1 MLKSITIKNFRSIV
15 EQTIEFDK
23 FTCLVGNNDC
33 GKSNILKALN
43 LFFNNQT
50 DFNTEF
56 DFDRDYSKFAKKLNK
71 KAKEITI
78 SITFNLP
85 SNYKDGGEKTWKK
98 VWRKGE
104 KYDNLNDIIS
114 PRSKTRNLLQNKI
127 KYQYIPAIKSN
138 EYFKDLMSK
147 MYDSMMDSADKKLSI
162 INKEYSDELQK
173 ITKNLTET
181 LSNTLDINSVIE
193 MPKNLSVLFKN
204 LEFSTSDNF
213 VKEINLI
220 HRGDG
225 IRTRHI
231 PSILKYIDDNME
243 SSKVKRIFI
252 WGYEEPENS
261 IEFTSCRKMADE
273 LYEMSKDKQILITT
287 HSPFFYLKGKEKN
300 SKLYYVSKSI
310 NGDSKYINKNPK
322 KTDRNLFNDCNDMD
336 EVDDIDEEM
345 GLMPLVAPYINK
357 QSKQLELLKIKNL
370 DLSNKL
376 NDLVDKILI
385 ITEGKTDIKHIK
397 TAFGCLENLDE
408 ELLNKIEFY
417 DFNETKT
424 LGFSELQSMLNYLS
438 KLNNNNIIVGLF
450 DRDENKINNWIGE
463 KFKNLSNNV
472 YACLI
477 PFLENEERKKDDKI
491 CIEHYYSNDEIT
503 KTLDNNKKL
512 YLGKEFD
519 EFGKSNDDK
528 FIVKGADKNPISDYN
543 ELFSTD
549 NNKLQAISDNARL
562 ASKNEFAEYV
572 IENPSEFN
580 FENFRKI
587 FDLIKEICNENKKEQ
602 DETDKKAF

>member
-1 MLKSITIKNFRSIV
+1 MIKSITIKNFRSIV

-71 KAKEITI
+71 KAKEIAI
-78 SITFNLP
+78 SITFNIP
-85 SNYKDGGEKTWKK
+85 SYYKDGGEKTWKK
-98 VWRKGE
+98 VWRK
-104 KYDNLNDIIS
+104 YVVYNNLDDIVS
-114 PRSKTRNLLQNKI
+114 PRSKTRNLLENKI

-147 MYDSMMDSADKKLSI
+147 MYDSMMDSADKNLST
-162 INKEYSDELQK
+162 INKKYSDELQK

-193 MPKNLSVLFKN
+193 MPKNLNVLFKN

-213 VKEINLI
+213 VKEINLTR
-220 HRGDG
+220 RGDG

-243 SSKVKRIFI
+243 SNKAKGAPSYIFI

-261 IEFTSCRKMADE
+261 IEFTSCSKMADE

-287 HSPFFYLKGKEKN
+287 HSPFFYLKGKEQN
-300 SKLYYVSKSI
+300 SKLYYVSKSA
-310 NGDSKYINKNPK
+310 NGDSKYTEK
-322 KTDRNLFNDCNDMD
+322 NLFNNYDY
-336 EVDDIDEEM
+336 IDEEM
-345 GLMPLVAPYINK
+345 GLMPLIAPYVEKKKEELQNN
-357 QSKQLELLKIKNL
+357 SKKILEENEKLK
-370 DLSNKL
+370 NKL
-376 NDLVDKILI
+376 ANLTDKILI

-397 TAFGCLENLDE
+397 TAFGSLENLDKDI
-408 ELLNKIEFY
+408 LNKFDY
-417 DFNETKT
+417 FDFSNNQT
-424 LGFSELQSMLNYLS
+424 LGKELEILLKYIS
-438 KLNNNNIIVGLF
+438 KTQNSNIIIGIF
-450 DRDENKINNWIGE
+450 DRDRNEINNWIGE
-463 KFKNLSNNV
+463 SFKNLGNNV

-477 PFLENEERKKDDKI
+477 PFLENNERKKDDKI
-491 CIEHYYSNDEIT
+491 CIEHYYSNSEII
-503 KTLDNNKKL
+503 KTLDDGKKL
-512 YLGKEFD
+512 YLGKEFNELGISND
-519 EFGKSNDDK
+519 NLFFAQGWRKKPKSDIVLFSSNDD
-528 FIVKGADKNPISDYN
+528 VLQMLCENAKN
-543 ELFSTD
+543 
-549 NNKLQAISDNARL
+549 KL
-562 ASKNEFAEYV
+562 ASKDDFAEYV
-572 IENPSEFN
+572 VKNSSEFN

-587 FDLIKEICNENKKEQ
+587 FDLIKEIYDENKNRS
-602 DETDKKAF
+602 